1 MSNYDLEEVELL
13 NWQLI
18 LSSLFILSTL
28 ISLTLTYNQ
37 ILRRKKQKPLYTSLE
52 VHKVLRFNRLLATSI
67 AIGFLVINVKDKKVR
82 LNYND
87 CDEKAANMQIGA
99 STLTLLATLVVLY
112 LAFSSGD
119 EGVDIENPDL

>member
-37 ILRRKKQKPLYTSLE
+37 ILRRKKEKPLYTSLE
-52 VHKVLRFNRLLATSI
+52 EQKVLRFNRLLATSI
-67 AIGFLVINVKDKKVR
+67 AIGFLVFNVKDKRVR
-82 LNYND
+82 LNYT
-87 CDEKAANMQIGA
+87 KR
-99 STLTLLATLVVLY
+99 
-112 LAFSSGD
+112 
-119 EGVDIENPDL
+119 

>member
-37 ILRRKKQKPLYTSLE
+37 ILRRKKEKPLYTSLE
-52 VHKVLRFNRLLATSI
+52 EQKVLRFNRLLATSI
-67 AIGFLVINVKDKKVR
+67 AIGFLVINIKDKKVR

-87 CDEKAANMQIGA
+87 CDENAADMQIGA
-99 STLTLLATLVVLY
+99 SSLTLLATLIVLY

-119 EGVDIENPDL
+119 EEVDIENPDL

>member
-13 NWQLI
+13 KWQLI
-18 LSSLFILSTL
+18 LSSLFIISTL

-37 ILRRKKQKPLYTSLE
+37 ILRRKKKSPLYTSLE
-52 VHKVLRFNRLLATSI
+52 EQKVLKFNRLLATSI
-67 AIGFLVINVKDKKVR
+67 AIGFLVINIKDKKVR

-99 STLTLLATLVVLY
+99 SFLTLLATLIVLY

-119 EGVDIENPDL
+119 EDVNIENPDL

>member
-18 LSSLFILSTL
+18 LSSLFIVSTL

-37 ILRRKKQKPLYTSLE
+37 ILRRKRERPLYTIVE
-52 VHKVLRFNRLLATSI
+52 EQKVLRFNRILATSI
-67 AIGFLVINVKDKKVR
+67 AIGFLVINIKDKKVR

-87 CDEKAANMQIGA
+87 CDERAANMQIGA
-99 STLTLLATLVVLY
+99 STLTLLATLIVLY
-112 LAFSSGD
+112 LAFGSDD

>member
-28 ISLTLTYNQ
+28 VSLTLTYNQ
-37 ILRRKKQKPLYTSLE
+37 ILRRKKEKPLYTSLE
-52 VHKVLRFNRLLATSI
+52 EQKVLRFNRLLATSI
-67 AIGFLVINVKDKKVR
+67 AIGFLVINVKDKRVR

-87 CDEKAANMQIGA
+87 CDEKAADMQIGA
-99 STLTLLATLVVLY
+99 STLTLLATLIVLY

-119 EGVDIENPDL
+119 DEVDIENPDL